1 MSGTDIEKPIR
12 QQPAQLEHI
21 APAVDDF
28 AFLAGIDAILRQF
41 SGNRHDAPTWPLANS
56 PAIQPW
62 MS

>member
-41 SGNRHDAPTWPLANS
+41 SVASLRAALSFCDA
-56 PAIQPW
+56 W
-62 MS
+62 MNTQA